1 MKRFRILFAALLFL
15 FMMETEASA
24 SDTSRETD
32 SLLRVIDRLIAN
44 KTESVAA
51 KRARINSINRHLV
64 SSISEKERWKCLND
78 LFLEYRNFSMD
89 TSLLIAREARK
100 IAEYAGNDTMLWQ
113 SRLMEVEAQK
123 GIGNYHKAL
132 SMLDSMPAAGRKVM
146 RDNILNRYCSI
157 YYSLYDNTFP
167 RADAEQ
173 YKKRLMCYR
182 DTLVKESAPGS
193 MEHYLNLAEYY
204 LLVDKPDAAIEAI
217 GKAARVF
224 PPGSDA
230 GVLNYVTAKA
240 LMRLGREEEAKLYL
254 SRAAASDLQH
264 ATRKYEALQNLA
276 NLLNSEGDTERAYR
290 YISCSLEDIMLGNAR
305 SRLSKVSEYLP
316 IINDANDNVRR
327 SSARGLFFSLLL
339 TVMLLAGLAL
349 LAIMLVRR
357 SRRLD
362 REKKL
367 LAAKNEELE
376 RLRHKL
382 DSANRKLENASKV
395 KEEYIG
401 YLFNLCSE
409 YIGIID
415 NYQSQIAR
423 KIKTGKTADIDKILS
438 TPVSETYLKPFYRKF
453 DQIFLDIFPDFVDRF
468 NGLLKPEYKITPKEG
483 ELLTPELRIF
493 ALVRLGI
500 GDSTKIA
507 SFLHYSAQTV
517 YNYRQRIRNRS
528 VLPRDEFKEAIKT
541 I

>member
-1 MKRFRILFAALLFL
+1 MKCFRILFAALLFI
-15 FMMETEASA
+15 FMMKTEASA
-24 SDTSRETD
+24 SGPSRETD

-44 KTESVAA
+44 KTETVAA
-51 KRARINSINRHLV
+51 KRARINSINRHLI

-132 SMLDSMPAAGRKVM
+132 AMLDSMPAAGRNAM

-167 RADAEQ
+167 RSDAEQ
-173 YKKRLMCYR
+173 YKKRLICYR

-193 MEHYLNLAEYY
+193 MERFLNLAEYY
-204 LLVDKPDAAIEAI
+204 LLMDKPDAAIEAI
-217 GKAARVF
+217 GKAARALA
-224 PPGSDA
+224 PGSDT

-254 SRAAASDLQH
+254 SRAAASDLQL
-264 ATRKYEALQNLA
+264 ATRKYEALPNLA

-339 TVMLLAGLAL
+339 TVILLAGLAL

-382 DSANRKLENASKV
+382 DSANRKLEDASKV

-415 NYQSQIAR
+415 NYQRQIVR

-468 NGLLKPEYKITPKEG
+468 NGSLVFTGDVAAVEAS
-483 ELLTPELRIF
+483 LRDVMKVLCDMMGF
-493 ALVRLGI
+493 SPAPM
-500 GDSTKIA
+500 TK
-507 SFLHYSAQTV
+507 T
-517 YNYRQRIRNRS
+517 
-528 VLPRDEFKEAIKT
+528 
-541 I
+541 

>member
-1 MKRFRILFAALLFL
+1 MKRFRILFAALLFI
-15 FMMETEASA
+15 FMMKTEASA
-24 SDTSRETD
+24 SGPSRETD

-44 KTESVAA
+44 KTETVAA

-132 SMLDSMPAAGRKVM
+132 AMLDSMPAAGRKAM

-167 RADAEQ
+167 RSDAEQ
-173 YKKRLMCYR
+173 YKKRLICYR
-182 DTLVKESAPGS
+182 DTLVKESAPES
-193 MEHYLNLAEYY
+193 MERFLNLAEYY
-204 LLVDKPDAAIEAI
+204 LLMDKPDAAIEAI
-217 GKAARVF
+217 GKAARALA
-224 PPGSDA
+224 PGSDA

-254 SRAAASDLQH
+254 SRAAASDLQL
-264 ATRKYEALQNLA
+264 ATRKYEALPNLA

-290 YISCSLEDIMLGNAR
+290 YISCSLEDIMLGNSR

-339 TVMLLAGLAL
+339 TVILLAGLAL

-382 DSANRKLENASKV
+382 DSANRKLEDASKV

-415 NYQSQIAR
+415 NYQRQIVR

>member
-1 MKRFRILFAALLFL
+1 MKRFRILFAALLSL
-15 FMMETEASA
+15 FMMESEASA

-44 KTESVAA
+44 KTETVAA

-100 IAEYAGNDTMLWQ
+100 IAEYAGSDTMLWQ

-167 RADAEQ
+167 RSDAEQ
-173 YKKRLMCYR
+173 YKKRLICYR

-193 MEHYLNLAEYY
+193 MERFLNLAEYY
-204 LLVDKPDAAIEAI
+204 LLMDKPDAAIEAI
-217 GKAARVF
+217 GKAARAL
-224 PPGSDA
+224 PPGSDT
-230 GVLNYVTAKA
+230 GVLNYITAKA
-240 LMRLGREEEAKLYL
+240 MMRLGREEEAKLYL
-254 SRAAASDLQH
+254 SRAAASDLQL

-316 IINDANDNVRR
+316 IINDANDNVRS

-339 TVMLLAGLAL
+339 TVILLAGLAL

-382 DSANRKLENASKV
+382 DNANRKLEEASKV

-415 NYQSQIAR
+415 NYQRQIVR
-423 KIKTGKTADIDKILS
+423 KIKTGKTADIDKFLS
-438 TPVSETYLKPFYRKF
+438 TPVSETYLKPFYRRF

-468 NGLLKPEYKITPKEG
+468 NGLLKPEYKISPKEG

>member
-1 MKRFRILFAALLFL
+1 MKCFRILFAALLFI
-15 FMMETEASA
+15 FMMKTEASA
-24 SDTSRETD
+24 SGPSRETD

-44 KTESVAA
+44 KTETVAA
-51 KRARINSINRHLV
+51 KRARINSINRHLI

-132 SMLDSMPAAGRKVM
+132 AMLDSMPAAGRNAM

-167 RADAEQ
+167 RSDAEQ
-173 YKKRLMCYR
+173 YKKRLICYR

-193 MEHYLNLAEYY
+193 MERFLNLAEYY
-204 LLVDKPDAAIEAI
+204 LLMDKPDAAIEAI
-217 GKAARVF
+217 GKAARALA
-224 PPGSDA
+224 PGSDT

-254 SRAAASDLQH
+254 SRAAASDLQL
-264 ATRKYEALQNLA
+264 ATRKYEALPNLA

-339 TVMLLAGLAL
+339 TVILLAGLAL

-382 DSANRKLENASKV
+382 DSANRKLEDASKV

-415 NYQSQIAR
+415 NYQRQIVR